1 MCVCVCRGADDAAA
15 CDGMEQAAGE
25 HGVDCLD
32 CVITNILVVDY
43 TGIYKCDLGV
53 CVYLKRRVPSEAATN
68 TLSAEYLQR
77 LLLIP

>member
-1 MCVCVCRGADDAAA
+1 MCVCLRRGADDAAV

-53 CVYLKRRVPSEAATN
+53 CVYLKRRVP
-68 TLSAEYLQR
+68 
-77 LLLIP
+77 